1 MIIAKW
7 CDKVL
12 ALPRF
17 QSFNAPGDVE
27 KLAFLWDE
35 GWTDELMEIIIS
47 NIKIPNYPLFV
58 PNYRILNKD
67 KLRNILKNNN
77 LEKVVPRSGRSNK
90 QQEFEEH
97 LLMLQQQIT
106 DHKNAHETAER
117 EYNQLR
123 QEFDEYK
130 VNVISKQH
138 QMHMKHHQMN
148 VKIQTLQQQIDN
160 YNCEQT
166 NVNAELDELYL
177 DRQQLRDSSHDKD
190 REIMTLK
197 TQIEEYELILQAN
210 ERLSSNEQQK
220 KILRMEYQI
229 NKMHDIN
236 THEMNQKKKEIVALK
251 KRLQSEIAKN
261 KQLGWAVENRD
272 SKLLSLHDSNI
283 KQSFHN
289 KQHLIFTP
297 ESKSIPNKLQFK
309 STIFNNGKRS
319 NHTRDL
325 YIDNND

>member
-7 CDKVL
+7 CEKVL

-17 QSFNAPGDVE
+17 KSFNASGDVE

-106 DHKNAHETAER
+106 DHKNAHETVER

-138 QMHMKHHQMN
+138 QMNIKHHQMN
-148 VKIQTLQQQIDN
+148 IKIQALQQQVDN

-166 NVNAELDELYL
+166 NVNAELNELYSNR
-177 DRQQLRDSSHDKD
+177 DQLLESVHDKD
-190 REIMTLK
+190 NKIMNLK
-197 TQIEEYELILQAN
+197 TQIEEYELILQSN
-210 ERLSSNEQQK
+210 ERLSSNKQQQ
-220 KILRMEYQI
+220 KILRMEHQI

-236 THEMNQKKKEIVALK
+236 THDMNQKTEEIVVLK
-251 KRLQSEIAKN
+251 KRLQYEIAKN
-261 KQLGWAVENRD
+261 KQLSWTVENRD
-272 SKLLSLHDSNI
+272 SELLSLYDSN
-283 KQSFHN
+283 N
-289 KQHLIFTP
+289 KQNVIFTP

-325 YIDNND
+325 YIHNDD